1 MNRTLPE
8 KYAYGL
14 DKKGQGDLAYEQLDI
29 ETGDPNELSRARDEF
44 FEQMYLQREHGINL
58 SELQNETKTLKE
70 EIGQA
75 GRGSGRK
82 IRQVE
87 ENEKIL
93 VEDVPELLGH
103 NKRDQPIDHVLNKY
117 RILQDRPDRKLTD
130 KEVIEL
136 NKIFRG
142 LELRPIPF
150 GSYSRSAA
158 NRLAERLSQR
168 AGQNFYEYA
177 ENERRAPKA
186 DNLRQINISLSLS
199 LTGHFNLSFLIFLF
213 FFILNR
219 HLIFSID
226 LSKKLNNNKELI
238 KSC

>member
-14 DKKGQGDLAYEQLDI
+14 DKKKQEDLAYEQLDI

-44 FEQMYLQREHGINL
+44 FEQMYLQQEHGINL

-75 GRGSGRK
+75 ERGSGRK

-103 NKRDQPIDHVLNKY
+103 NKRDQHVDHVVKQY
-117 RILQDRPDRKLTD
+117 IKLQDRPNRKLTD
-130 KEVIEL
+130 KEYLGV
-136 NKIFRG
+136 
-142 LELRPIPF
+142 
-150 GSYSRSAA
+150 
-158 NRLAERLSQR
+158 
-168 AGQNFYEYA
+168 
-177 ENERRAPKA
+177 
-186 DNLRQINISLSLS
+186 
-199 LTGHFNLSFLIFLF
+199 
-213 FFILNR
+213 
-219 HLIFSID
+219 
-226 LSKKLNNNKELI
+226 
-238 KSC
+238 